1 MNILTIGSDTNLIEC
16 RQKFDDQHHYTLSN
30 DQQNGKKFFSDSD
43 VVFDFTI
50 ADFPHQM
57 EVYVN
62 HPKLTVFLN
71 TTLKNLQD
79 LGSHVD
85 HKLSASV
92 FGFCGLPTFLNRP
105 VLEVSLNQESHE
117 KKLNYICDQL
127 KTEYVQ
133 VKDHVGLVTPR
144 VICMIINEAYF
155 TVEEGTATRE
165 DIDLAMKLGTNY
177 PYGPFEWAQ
186 KIGIKNVYEVLRA
199 VYEDTK
205 DERYKIC
212 PSLRK
217 ESLLPI
223 D

>member
-1 MNILTIGSDTNLIEC
+1 MNILTIGLDTNLREC
-16 RQKFDDQHHYTLSN
+16 KEKFGDHHDYLLTN
-30 DQQNGKKFFSDSD
+30 DQQSGKKYFSDSN

-50 ADFPHQM
+50 ASFPNQM

-71 TTLKNLQD
+71 ATLKNLQD
-79 LGSHVD
+79 LGSHAD

-105 VLEVSLNQESHE
+105 ILETSLYKESDGN
-117 KKLNYICDQL
+117 KLKAICEQL
-127 KTEYVQ
+127 KTEYVT
-133 VKDHVGLVTPR
+133 VEDSVGLVTPR

-186 KIGIKNVYEVLRA
+186 KIGIRNVYEVLHA
-199 VYEDTK
+199 VYKDTK
-205 DERYKIC
+205 DERYRIC
-212 PSLRK
+212 TLLKK
-217 ESLLPI
+217 ESTQP
-223 D
+223 